1 MRRKSLA
8 VLLLVFMAFAFS
20 SAFAENL
27 PQIGD
32 TTISLK
38 DGYVRHPFDNGY
50 TGFCI
55 SYGTPDAVKDDIY
68 EVVSPDGILNTANRN
83 VTDFIDYLKI
93 YATQYSDNFL
103 SEANDIVV
111 QFIAWHFSNDFTG
124 WRIDPEF
131 VEEIVEEIKEK
142 AAVMEIPDRGY
153 TQQIGDMNR
162 TWDFIILADKDAAEI
177 NDRALFFAYKVTET
191 PIEEDPVLPGP
202 AGPDQSGVELPKTG
216 DESRLLLWSALAGAS
231 LIGIAAL
238 MRKKKEA

>member
-8 VLLLVFMAFAFS
+8 ALLLVFMALSFS

-32 TTISLK
+32 TITSLK

-55 SYGTPDAVKDDIY
+55 SYRTPDAVKDDIY

-83 VTDFIDYLKI
+83 VADFIDYLKI

-103 SEANDIVV
+103 SEDNNLVV
-111 QFIAWHFSNDFTG
+111 QHIAWHFSNDFTG
-124 WRIDPEF
+124 WRIDPKF
-131 VEEIVEEIKEK
+131 INEIKEK

-162 TWDFIILADKDAAEI
+162 TWDFIILVDQEVTEADSP
-177 NDRALFFAYKVTET
+177 ALFFAYKVTET
-191 PIEEDPVLPGP
+191 PIKEEPVLPGP

-216 DESRLLLWSALAGAS
+216 DESRLLLWSALAGTS

>member
-8 VLLLVFMAFAFS
+8 VLLLVFMALAFS

-32 TTISLK
+32 TITSLK
-38 DGYVRHPFDNGY
+38 DGHVRHPFDNGY

-83 VTDFIDYLKI
+83 VADFIDYLKI

-103 SEANDIVV
+103 SEDNNLVV
-111 QFIAWHFSNDFTG
+111 QFIAWHFSNGFTN
-124 WRIDPEF
+124 WRVDPEF
-131 VEEIVEEIKEK
+131 VEEIKEK

-153 TQQIGDMNR
+153 TQQIGDINR
-162 TWDFIILADKDAAEI
+162 TWDFIILVDQEVTEA
-177 NDRALFFAYKVTET
+177 NDPALFFAYKVIET
-191 PIEEDPVLPGP
+191 PIEEDPVLPGS

>member
-8 VLLLVFMAFAFS
+8 ALLLVFMAFAFS

-55 SYGTPDAVKDDIY
+55 SYMTPDAVKDDIY

-83 VTDFIDYLKI
+83 VADFIDCLKV

-103 SEANDIVV
+103 SEDNNLVV
-111 QFIAWHFSNDFTG
+111 QHTAWHFSNDFTG
-124 WRIDPEF
+124 WRVDPEF
-131 VEEIVEEIKEK
+131 VEEIKEK
-142 AAVMEIPDRGY
+142 AAAMEIPDHGY

-162 TWDFIILADKDAAEI
+162 TWDFIILADKDATEI
-177 NDRALFFAYKVTET
+177 DDRALFFAYKVTET
-191 PIEEDPVLPGP
+191 PIKEDPVLPGP
-202 AGPDQSGVELPKTG
+202 ADPDQPGPDLPRTG
-216 DESRLLLWSALAGAS
+216 DESGLLLWSALAGAS